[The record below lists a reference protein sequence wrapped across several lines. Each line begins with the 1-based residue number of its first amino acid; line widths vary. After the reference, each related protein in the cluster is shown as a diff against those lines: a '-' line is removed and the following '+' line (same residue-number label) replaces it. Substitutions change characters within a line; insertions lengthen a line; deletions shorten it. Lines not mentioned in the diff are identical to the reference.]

1 MGSLF
6 SPGWENRLREWLDGS
21 SDFQGA
27 ARWFDGS
34 VLLGMGDEILWLKIY
49 DGRVIDHKPHPP
61 PFGFTFALKASEE
74 SWRALLQEDRN
85 EILSYTGSKKI
96 LVEGNLLEFMRLTKT
111 VVALVDGMR
120 ALFRE
125 PKTGKDIR

>member
-6 SPGWENRLREWLDGS
+6 KPGWENHLEERLNGS
-21 SDFQGA
+21 SDFQSG

-49 DGRVIDHKPHPP
+49 DGRVIDHKPHLTPL
-61 PFGFTFALKASEE
+61 GFTFALKAPEAV
-74 SWRALLQEDRN
+74 WRALLEEDRN
-85 EILSYTGSKKI
+85 EIFSYTGAKNIS
-96 LVEGNLLEFMRLTKT
+96 VEGNLLEFMRLTKT
-111 VVALVDGMR
+111 VIALVDGMR